1 MAPHGPGDAQRPRS
15 GALLVAGPRLLDPNF
30 MHTVILLCEHSPA
43 GTFGLVLNRP
53 TPLRVRELGSD
64 LDLLRERDCP
74 LATGG
79 PVTPTEMHVL
89 HGAGGVPGAVR
100 IVPGVWLGGD
110 PAVLH
115 AALGGKI
122 GETPGG
128 THGGTHGGAHEG
140 PHGGAGEP
148 AKFLLGYSGWG
159 PGQLDA
165 EIEEASWVVCPADA
179 ATVFDPRPETLW
191 RRVLR
196 AQGGRVAA
204 LADIPPDPS
213 WN

>member
-30 MHTVILLCEHSPA
+30 MHTVILLCEHTPA

-64 LDLLRERDCP
+64 LDLLRERDSP

-89 HGAGGVPGAVR
+89 HGAHGVPGAVR

-115 AALGGKI
+115 AAL
-122 GETPGG
+122 
-128 THGGTHGGAHEG
+128 
-140 PHGGAGEP
+140 GGAGEP